1 MECFNSKMFYVKKL
15 FYQLRVEEF
24 RDLFK
29 VIFKQVFNIFLLKN
43 IINCKFFFYNIK
55 ILRECP

>member
-15 FYQLRVEEF
+15 FYPLRVQEF
-24 RDLFK
+24 RELFK
-29 VIFKQVFNIFLLKN
+29 VNFKQVFNIFLLKN